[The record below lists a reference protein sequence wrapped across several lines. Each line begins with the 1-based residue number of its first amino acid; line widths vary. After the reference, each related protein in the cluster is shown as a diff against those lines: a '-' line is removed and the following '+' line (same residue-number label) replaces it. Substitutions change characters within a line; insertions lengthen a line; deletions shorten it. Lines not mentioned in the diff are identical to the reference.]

1 MSVII
6 IFHRF
11 KQVIAL
17 GNKLLKS
24 NPELTEVKDTI
35 ERLIAEQAA
44 IARGWKEKELWLQQC
59 LQLQMFN
66 KEGDNI
72 DAVTS
77 AHQAFLE
84 FSDLGVRNIL
94 FLFKL

>member
-1 MSVII
+1 M
-6 IFHRF
+6 
-11 KQVIAL
+11 Q
-17 GNKLLKS
+17 
-24 NPELTEVKDTI
+24 EVKDTI
-35 ERLIAEQAA
+35 ERLIAEDAA

-66 KEGDNI
+66 KEADNI

-84 FSDLGVRNIL
+84 FSDLGVSLYSVTSKKMIFKNEIFCLL
-94 FLFKL
+94 FSICYF